1 MMRNLVRTSLAVAT
15 LGASALTARAIWGSR
30 KRLREWETLACEDA
44 EEGEFLTL
52 SDGAQMHYIL
62 RSPSTPASTSSASAH
77 RGGDLGRQGEPVI
90 LIHGLMSS
98 THEWTKNID
107 ALAAARQVFAIDL
120 VGFGFSSRV
129 TEPTYSLKQYARS
142 VREFLDAHGIARA
155 HIVGH
160 SLGGAIALQFAHDY
174 GARVDKLILIDPA
187 AYIFS
192 LFKAVQFASRVP
204 HLPRTLGGLMLC
216 NPHVHRSALRN
227 ALGDP
232 TRLDEE
238 MLAARMRASRV
249 RGTLDALLAM
259 LASPHVSDLPEG
271 LSEITAPALILW
283 GDRDTALPLRHGKRL
298 ARDLPNSELV
308 ILEGAGHVPNEEFPD
323 IVNTLMLDFLNKGV
337 SIGFEK
343 TERKQVG

>member
-15 LGASALTARAIWGSR
+15 LGASALTARALWGSR

-52 SDGAQMHYIL
+52 ADGAQMHYIERHPE
-62 RSPSTPASTSSASAH
+62 RSRKAAESAPTEPPK
-77 RGGDLGRQGEPVI
+77 DKPVI

-107 ALAAARQVFAIDL
+107 ALAAAHQVFAIDL

-129 TEPTYSLKQYARS
+129 TEPTYSVKQYARS

-187 AYIFS
+187 AYIFR

-204 HLPRTLGGLMLC
+204 HLPRTLGSLMLC

-283 GDRDTALPLRHGKRL
+283 GDRDTALPLRHGQRL